1 MTGGLLA
8 PARPTRFTEPRGKE
22 HIVPASRFGGN
33 LASPSV
39 LQAPQFYPITCF
51 FSSLLGVFA
60 PPLDCFGSWFLP
72 RRRSSHLGFFLGSC
86 REEILQAP
94 QFYPNTFFFSSH
106 LGVFAPRLDC
116 FASWFL
122 PRRRFFAPRFRVV
135 RTSVY
140 FYGCV
145 SRVEYTHSSSCGV
158 HFATLVSHGT

>member
-39 LQAPQFYPITCF
+39 LQAPQFYPITCL
-51 FSSLLGVFA
+51 FSSLRGVFA

-94 QFYPNTFFFSSH
+94 QFYPNTFFSLRTSVSSH
-106 LGVFAPRLDC
+106 LGSI
-116 FASWFL
+116 ASHLGFFHVGGSSHL
-122 PRRRFFAPRFRVV
+122 GSGLFAPRFIF
-135 RTSVY
+135 T
-140 FYGCV
+140 G
-145 SRVEYTHSSSCGV
+145 
-158 HFATLVSHGT
+158 A